1 MSVLNVYNTQEVL
14 TLTYFNMIECIYH
27 NNLVT
32 LTTTLNTV

>member
-14 TLTYFNMIECIYH
+14 TLTYSNMVKCIYH

-32 LTTTLNTV
+32 LTTTLNAV